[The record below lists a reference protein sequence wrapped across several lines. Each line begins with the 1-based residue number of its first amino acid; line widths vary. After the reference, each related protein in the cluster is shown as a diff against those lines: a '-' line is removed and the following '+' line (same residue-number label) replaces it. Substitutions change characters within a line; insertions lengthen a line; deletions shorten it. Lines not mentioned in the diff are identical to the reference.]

1 MRCIYLLVTT
11 RGTFSQL
18 NLRLGHLDHVQLA
31 VRAVLYTTMPTAKHQ
46 LLQKG
51 ALVTNV
57 VHRLDAFSFS
67 LLQEEPFV
75 NLHSG
80 LGTWIVYN

>member
-1 MRCIYLLVTT
+1 MHCIQETT

-18 NLRLGHLDHVQLA
+18 TWRCGHLDHVQLA
-31 VRAVLYTTMPTAKHQ
+31 VRVVPDITMPTAKHCFF
-46 LLQKG
+46 QKG

-57 VHRLDAFSFS
+57 VHGWDSFPYS

-75 NLHSG
+75 SLLSG
-80 LGTWIVYN
+80 LGTWIVYNLQ